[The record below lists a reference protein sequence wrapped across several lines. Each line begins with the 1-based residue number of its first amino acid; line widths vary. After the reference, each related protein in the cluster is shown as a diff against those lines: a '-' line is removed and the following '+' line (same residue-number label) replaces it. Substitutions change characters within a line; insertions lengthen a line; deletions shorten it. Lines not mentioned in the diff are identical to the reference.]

1 MDPVSILFSA
11 YLNSVIDN
19 TNSDPSDTDAE
30 PHSLVITYEKL
41 DIPFQYQA
49 WRILDTSVCETYSKD
64 VGDLTECSLKAKA
77 MFQSL
82 CNELSRKP
90 QEGEKFTNTQKMYCD
105 AADSYKPKMASIKV
119 GGGSDELQRAR
130 QRCNAA
136 VVEAMGRN
144 NAALDVN
151 RGEACKRY
159 KELLD
164 KEYGP

>member
-1 MDPVSILFSA
+1 MDPVSILFSV

-19 TNSDPSDTDAE
+19 APKESAADAE
-30 PHSLVITYEKL
+30 PQALVITYEKL

-49 WRILDTSVCETYSKD
+49 WRILDSSVCETYSKR
-64 VGDLTECSLKAKA
+64 VSDLTECSIKAKA

-82 CNELSRKP
+82 CSELSRKP
-90 QEGEKFTNTQKMYCD
+90 QENEQYTNIQEMYCT
-105 AADSYKPKMASIKV
+105 AAESYKPKMASIKV

-130 QRCNAA
+130 QACNAA

-151 RGEACKRY
+151 RGAACKRY